1 MMSLKEKFGYL
12 KGLKIGIVGDILH
25 SRVARSNIYGL
36 TTMGAEVKVCGPPN
50 LIPRNI
56 KELGADITHN
66 IDNLMEWADALNIL
80 RIQKKGWG
88 CPLSHLLENID
99 QILSNVRSFKSTQKR
114 DCDHAPWSNESWS

>member
-56 KELGADITHN
+56 KELGADLTYN
-66 IDNLMEWADALNIL
+66 IDNLIEWADALNIL
-80 RIQKKGWG
+80 VFKKKGWG
-88 CPLSHLLENID
+88 CLLSHLLENID
-99 QILSNVRSFKSTQKR
+99 QIL
-114 DCDHAPWSNESWS
+114 E